1 MLLARKVEN
10 RLRGLLQVYGTPRI
24 KTRLWDIEFSK
35 GRWDFLDATPGDCVY
50 PHVERY
56 ANNGRILDL
65 GCGSGST
72 ANELDATAYHEY
84 TGVDISDVALDKARR
99 RSAENGRAHKH
110 HFVRSDI
117 AGYAPSQQFDV
128 ILFRDSIYYVPRP
141 QIEAMLHQYSPFLT
155 DNGVFIVRMSN
166 GADKYKPIADTI
178 ERNFDVVETHAFDEP
193 NAVVIVFRPRRREGV
208 MRGRS

>member
-24 KTRLWDIEFSK
+24 KTRLWDIEFSQ

-50 PHVERY
+50 QHVERY
-56 ANNGRILDL
+56 ANNGRIMDL

-72 ANELDATAYHEY
+72 ANELDATAYREY
-84 TGVDISDVALDKARR
+84 IGVDISEVALDKARR
-99 RSAENGRAHKH
+99 RSQESGRAHKH
-110 HFVRSDI
+110 LFVLSDI
-117 AGYAPSQQFDV
+117 AAYAPSRQLDV

-141 QIEAMLHQYSPFLT
+141 QIATMLHRYSPFLT
-155 DNGVFIVRMSN
+155 GSGVFIVRMSN
-166 GADKYKPIADTI
+166 GADTYKPIADTI
-178 ERNFDVVETHAFDEP
+178 EGHFDVVEKHAFDEP
-193 NAVVIVFRPRRREGV
+193 NAVVIVFRPRRADET